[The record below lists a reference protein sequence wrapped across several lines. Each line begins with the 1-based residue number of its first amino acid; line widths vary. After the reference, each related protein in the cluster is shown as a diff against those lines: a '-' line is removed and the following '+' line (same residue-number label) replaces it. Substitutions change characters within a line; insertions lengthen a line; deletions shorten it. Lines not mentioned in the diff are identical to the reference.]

1 LLFLPASSLLRAQL
15 PFKLTNAG
23 IAGALHP
30 CVTQFPLSA
39 QLAGGVVFASTGREA
54 ADDGAND

>member
-1 LLFLPASSLLRAQL
+1 LFLRAQL

-23 IAGALHP
+23 IAGALHS

-54 ADDGAND
+54 ADDGADD